1 MAVGRARIIRR
12 ADALGVGWADR
23 VAALTAALPELEA
36 HRAAVTDDDVTPP
49 AYYLSPFHAY
59 AEGNVGWAP
68 ALEVEASA
76 LAVHAP
82 LDGGAGG
89 LGGDAVLRRNF
100 TAILRSHVAPASV
113 RRVVDLG
120 CSTGLSTAAV
130 AAAYPDAEVV
140 GVDLSPHMLAVARYR
155 AAERAPPRATY
166 LHRRAEATGLRGA
179 SVDLV
184 TLSLVAHELPA
195 AALGAIVTEAARL
208 LAPGG
213 AFAVM
218 DADPAAWAAV
228 PPAVF
233 VLFASTEPWVGEYA
247 RVDLEGVLTAA
258 GLTVVGGGKNTA
270 RHRTVVAVKPQA

>member
-1 MAVGRARIIRR
+1 MAVGRRRIIRR

-23 VAALTAALPELEA
+23 VAALTVALPELEA

-68 ALEVEASA
+68 ALEVEASS

-82 LDGGAGG
+82 LDGAGG
-89 LGGDAVLRRNF
+89 LGGDAALRGNF
-100 TAILRSHVAPASV
+100 LAILCSHVAPARV

-120 CSTGLSTAAV
+120 CSTGLSTFAV
-130 AAAYPDAEVV
+130 AHAYPDAEVV

-155 AAERAPPRATY
+155 AAERASRATF
-166 LHRRAEATGLRGA
+166 LHRRAEATGLRGG

-195 AALGAIVTEAARL
+195 AALGAIATEAARL

-213 AFAVM
+213 ALAVM
-218 DADPAAWAAV
+218 DSDPAAWAAV

-258 GLTVVGGGKNTA
+258 GLTVVGGGKNTV
-270 RHRTVVAVKPQA
+270 RHRTVVAIKPQA